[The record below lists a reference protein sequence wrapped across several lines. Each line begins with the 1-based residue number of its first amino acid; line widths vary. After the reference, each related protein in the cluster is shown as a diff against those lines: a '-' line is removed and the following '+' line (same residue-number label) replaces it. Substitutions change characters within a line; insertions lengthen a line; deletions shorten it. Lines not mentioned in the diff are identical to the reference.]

1 MKDIKELYENAKN
14 GKSYDITKYEE
25 AVKELMES
33 NPLGYV
39 NALEYIISSSIG
51 LGTLN
56 KFNERYGIS
65 VASYDIIME
74 ALNNAITKCRQKA
87 IDASVY
93 NEHVEALEQYKLENY
108 HCFNMYDEYKT
119 RMPAGYLMEY
129 YRYPKGAIS
138 NDSLNKIVSRYG
150 EAAIPDL
157 ILKYN
162 KEGNLNSLI
171 KYLEKPTIFSSP
183 SYNQW
188 ILECVMPLESSIKNS
203 SIYKKSLS
211 GIVESCSVRTN
222 QLFNEAAIVGSND
235 EIEYT
240 EAEVNAIK
248 ELILFKE
255 YMVTCETSGNAMKVL
270 QEVYSL
276 YEEFGSVLEDV
287 GDNIAPMLPRA
298 EAGLLDNSKA
308 TGNAPGYL
316 SKNHN
321 LSYGEDENSLKKK
334 RRSSSYDYLD
344 DDDDDEYLYTN
355 RNKPAS
361 KAPNTNLDIV
371 DTDDL
376 ETYKRPSANTN
387 VPDADVEELKDEIKD
402 AKTPA
407 EKQQAINNYYYYT
420 YKNSFNKKGDDR
432 SIKVDDHSSNKRISS
447 DNIKND
453 KEDVVESLNDIV
465 IDFGDA
471 YNEGFK
477 DVFDKVKG
485 FAKAL
490 IKRMSGMKI
499 LRTPSDFRSADH
511 QVLSM
516 SIKKNGPTKID
527 RVLIV
532 GSNLVAKVNS
542 DGTVTTEKVSEDSD
556 EEDNLFTESMDNNRL
571 SEIFTNFCKKNS
583 LEYVIVGDNTKLA
596 LSLANFG
603 GLAVLMP
610 SESQFKEL
618 KETGDISD
626 YNLNTIRASK
636 NPVLALAPSSSDIF
650 KNLSEE
656 LFLNTIQHE
665 QGHMLTLSKFSNKD
679 FSDYSIRHYF
689 IKEIM
694 NYFNLITE
702 PDYDIIVNATHHSF
716 AIEKAAND
724 AAGVDSKKILE
735 AAFNKPLPS
744 NWKSS
749 AIFNIVSFPISY
761 DIIKIYEKSMNNQDL
776 SPIEHDKLI
785 RFSIEVYKKCAPES
799 IRNQFIKTLEVLLS
813 GTNKSY
819 KEAVDPDDDKP
830 TSSLQD
836 LGHDIDRTLGKVQQG
851 AKKVVQGVVQTG
863 SIFLKPF
870 RRTAQW
876 VSAMVNKWRD
886 ADENN
891 IKEKLA
897 DPNSRKGIF
906 NAIKTAVVTGALFRA
921 GLLLNPI
928 FLFLA
933 ITRRIGKGSR
943 ESRLRNEMITELK
956 TEIEVIDEKIR
967 DADRHDDNKAKYQ
980 LMRLKNEI
988 NKKLLR
994 VGVDLKGKGNII

>member
-376 ETYKRPSANTN
+376 ETYKRPSTNTN

-402 AKTPA
+402 AKTPV

-420 YKNSFNKKGDDR
+420 YKNSFNKTD
-432 SIKVDDHSSNKRISS
+432 SSTNVDDHSTNKRITNPRSTGIKNIEDKFRLNTESFTDMTSEESVIPVKFLLEYYHSQTSKPYTPKSVVSGRPVIIESYNNDEYYDEGLKDVLVKGADVVKKVAKKIAKYAISRLKRIRVPRTLLELSRMSTGKLKSIPGIPIVGTNIILTPKVITESTSSTSSS
-447 DNIKND
+447 DVLLEFTDAEGESVILEFCKSKGITPIKITENSHVLAAELAGSGLGATLMTDGQVKHYKANGDITSEITMDGTIPAIVYEVNSALFQIIRD
-453 KEDVVESLNDIV
+453 KPIDVLKRGLAHEYGHIKTWKQLS
-465 IDFGDA
+465 
-471 YNEGFK
+471 K
-477 DVFDKVKG
+477 DD
-485 FAKAL
+485 L
-490 IKRMSGMKI
+490 IEYSIKRMVIGMIAASLSESLSKYVDYFNIIYYSLKPERLANEAAGIKAEDIFEDLYGRKPPMDWKTSKLAGMVEYKIPKNILDLTAKQSSG
-499 LRTPSDFRSADH
+499 A
-511 QVLSM
+511 VLTKDEYMTAALATKAMYQSWFPDDLLATVM
-516 SIKKNGPTKID
+516 PAVDLYMEQIKKM
-527 RVLIV
+527 
-532 GSNLVAKVNS
+532 
-542 DGTVTTEKVSEDSD
+542 E
-556 EEDNLFTESMDNNRL
+556 
-571 SEIFTNFCKKNS
+571 
-583 LEYVIVGDNTKLA
+583 
-596 LSLANFG
+596 
-603 GLAVLMP
+603 
-610 SESQFKEL
+610 
-618 KETGDISD
+618 
-626 YNLNTIRASK
+626 
-636 NPVLALAPSSSDIF
+636 
-650 KNLSEE
+650 
-656 LFLNTIQHE
+656 
-665 QGHMLTLSKFSNKD
+665 
-679 FSDYSIRHYF
+679 
-689 IKEIM
+689 
-694 NYFNLITE
+694 
-702 PDYDIIVNATHHSF
+702 
-716 AIEKAAND
+716 
-724 AAGVDSKKILE
+724 
-735 AAFNKPLPS
+735 
-744 NWKSS
+744 
-749 AIFNIVSFPISY
+749 
-761 DIIKIYEKSMNNQDL
+761 
-776 SPIEHDKLI
+776 
-785 RFSIEVYKKCAPES
+785 
-799 IRNQFIKTLEVLLS
+799 
-813 GTNKSY
+813 
-819 KEAVDPDDDKP
+819 
-830 TSSLQD
+830 
-836 LGHDIDRTLGKVQQG
+836 
-851 AKKVVQGVVQTG
+851 
-863 SIFLKPF
+863 
-870 RRTAQW
+870 
-876 VSAMVNKWRD
+876 
-886 ADENN
+886 
-891 IKEKLA
+891 
-897 DPNSRKGIF
+897 
-906 NAIKTAVVTGALFRA
+906 
-921 GLLLNPI
+921 
-928 FLFLA
+928 
-933 ITRRIGKGSR
+933 
-943 ESRLRNEMITELK
+943 
-956 TEIEVIDEKIR
+956 
-967 DADRHDDNKAKYQ
+967 
-980 LMRLKNEI
+980 
-988 NKKLLR
+988 
-994 VGVDLKGKGNII
+994 